1 MQDHCERQHGWV
13 NGQKRGGDA
22 RLKQVH
28 THNKLW
34 SCDRA
39 CQRFFKVG
47 SWQRYF
53 EVQVAD
59 LEICGRRRAGHQR
72 DFFRTQEEDILQAER
87 DAASAANRVRGF
99 DEHRSTVVP
108 WLRET
113 GIVDHVCGLKK
124 DEIRAAIAVPSRDE
138 GCPLRTIVDA
148 MEDVLREAHGWC
160 FDGPDCMLTWPCR
173 VVLSR
178 FQSSQVESIGKVR
191 PFDPYK
197 EPGTLKVY
205 FKLASQ
211 FLSYLERVAICDEY
225 HFSADSEETI
235 RPEDVIE
242 PTDKQ
247 RVVWHNLRRLAERG
261 ATGTGEGIK
270 GQLRDGLVELWMLVI
285 RHTTGARR
293 YRSPIVSFCAML
305 SIKPSTQGWMEPG
318 NFNSSLAAG
327 WGETLAL
334 VKECCESYLQ
344 QTAETPMGEILR
356 WRLLLFRISKDS
368 VGDHEACW
376 DESEQVLTY
385 EDTELR
391 MDQIPT
397 LLLSEYRECE
407 RLLYD
412 DLLLGQKDLRRMQ
425 SWALR
430 DSGNGTDK
438 ALLAA
443 VERSEQLCRLF
454 LQQDRRSASG
464 FVWRDSA
471 LAGYEATVQEFLK
484 RLCVLVHISGGQP
497 IRESEFFSM
506 TWRNTQRRRSIT
518 LRHDRVMIHVKYHKG
533 QQQTGRYKENIRF
546 LANPVGDL
554 LLDYL
559 VYVVPLRQVFLRQQS
574 PKALL
579 SSFLWEKDGKVWGE
593 GRLSRCLE
601 EASARACT
609 PRLHVSNWRQ
619 MSVAIVKTKFASN
632 IGCFEVN
639 EDDED
644 AEEMEEDIRAMTRQ
658 RNHKTRTVN
667 RAYANQTGATFGNVW
682 DGLIRM
688 GLRASTLWQDFWGV
702 ETMLKGKKRKRDGE
716 ECRLKERLAK
726 GVYRPRKPWSAEA
739 LLEGLRKLYGNQRM
753 MWKSREQE
761 QTLTTIMSWTEQVV
775 AILPT
780 GAGKSLSF
788 MLPCTLPDA
797 GITILIVPLVSL
809 RADLLRRI
817 RELNIAHLEWLPGE
831 SREASLII
839 VSVEAAA
846 TTHFTKYARSL
857 IVQQKLDRIVIDEC
871 HLTVTAVDYR
881 SSIVDLTAVR
891 NLRTQFVYLTAT
903 LPPSMKEE
911 FEERNYLYRPTTIR
925 ASSNRPNIFYMVRRA
940 DPRKGS
946 LLEQSAVEAQ
956 DAWRDS
962 DLFDHSRDKIVL
974 YVRTCE
980 DADSLCQLLGC
991 AAYTAKSGTPEQK
1004 KLIVD
1009 RWIHTSD
1016 RPYLVATTALAEGF
1030 DHAHES
1036 GRAGRDGME
1045 AYSMV
1050 LLPATWQAQLEDDV
1064 DVGSEQTGSCRDD
1077 VSLRKRRDKQAVHKY
1092 LRGEQCFRT
1101 SLSEHLDLAQHRR
1114 WCMPE
1119 DVACDVCKA
1128 AHEDPIAASD
1138 ATRRQTAHTG
1148 LDLIQQERLQAHSEL
1163 VNYRLDLASVRG
1175 TCLLCRAM
1183 DEEWKHEFSK
1193 CARRHEVFHERSR
1206 VRQRH
1211 ETRGRKWLRPYT
1223 SCFWCLNPQSICQR
1237 AELSKT
1243 SKEEACEHGDVVLPL
1258 CYGIFV
1264 SAGGARWLEDHF
1276 RRRFAG
1282 VEDFFDWLGEETR
1295 FGGGMAVQGV
1305 RVAAKALLSF

>member
-667 RAYANQTGATFGNVW
+667 RA
-682 DGLIRM
+682 
-688 GLRASTLWQDFWGV
+688 
-702 ETMLKGKKRKRDGE
+702 
-716 ECRLKERLAK
+716 
-726 GVYRPRKPWSAEA
+726 
-739 LLEGLRKLYGNQRM
+739 KLYGNQRM

-1175 TCLLCRAM
+1175 HACSA
-1183 DEEWKHEFSK
+1183 
-1193 CARRHEVFHERSR
+1193 
-1206 VRQRH
+1206 VRW
-1211 ETRGRKWLRPYT
+1211 TRNGST
-1223 SCFWCLNPQSICQR
+1223 SSPS
-1237 AELSKT
+1237 
-1243 SKEEACEHGDVVLPL
+1243 VP
-1258 CYGIFV
+1258 
-1264 SAGGARWLEDHF
+1264 
-1276 RRRFAG
+1276 
-1282 VEDFFDWLGEETR
+1282 
-1295 FGGGMAVQGV
+1295 GGMRCFTSAVEYGSGTRHADESGCV
-1305 RVAAKALLSF
+1305 RTRAASGA

>member
-1 MQDHCERQHGWV
+1 M
-13 NGQKRGGDA
+13 
-22 RLKQVH
+22 
-28 THNKLW
+28 
-34 SCDRA
+34 
-39 CQRFFKVG
+39 
-47 SWQRYF
+47 
-53 EVQVAD
+53 
-59 LEICGRRRAGHQR
+59 
-72 DFFRTQEEDILQAER
+72 
-87 DAASAANRVRGF
+87 SAA
-99 DEHRSTVVP
+99 
-108 WLRET
+108 
-113 GIVDHVCGLKK
+113 KK

-318 NFNSSLAAG
+318 NFNSSLSAMIWVAQ
-327 WGETLAL
+327 LLIFYDCAR
-334 VKECCESYLQ
+334 KERQ
-344 QTAETPMGEILR
+344 ADGRDADGEILR

-430 DSGNGTDK
+430 DSGNVDTVGWSLIQHRDN
-438 ALLAA
+438 ALLLRGRTKLCWPPLSVPSNCAA
-443 VERSEQLCRLF
+443 FSFSKTVDQRA
-454 LQQDRRSASG
+454 ASFG
-464 FVWRDSA
+464 
-471 LAGYEATVQEFLK
+471 GTATVQEFLK

-891 NLRTQFVYLTAT
+891 NLRTHHTA
-903 LPPSMKEE
+903 SVHEEE

-1030 DHAHES
+1030 DHAH
-1036 GRAGRDGME
+1036 
-1045 AYSMV
+1045 V
-1050 LLPATWQAQLEDDV
+1050 
-1064 DVGSEQTGSCRDD
+1064 
-1077 VSLRKRRDKQAVHKY
+1077 
-1092 LRGEQCFRT
+1092 
-1101 SLSEHLDLAQHRR
+1101 
-1114 WCMPE
+1114 
-1119 DVACDVCKA
+1119 
-1128 AHEDPIAASD
+1128 
-1138 ATRRQTAHTG
+1138 
-1148 LDLIQQERLQAHSEL
+1148 RL
-1163 VNYRLDLASVRG
+1163 VMN
-1175 TCLLCRAM
+1175 
-1183 DEEWKHEFSK
+1183 
-1193 CARRHEVFHERSR
+1193 
-1206 VRQRH
+1206 
-1211 ETRGRKWLRPYT
+1211 
-1223 SCFWCLNPQSICQR
+1223 
-1237 AELSKT
+1237 
-1243 SKEEACEHGDVVLPL
+1243 
-1258 CYGIFV
+1258 
-1264 SAGGARWLEDHF
+1264 
-1276 RRRFAG
+1276 
-1282 VEDFFDWLGEETR
+1282 
-1295 FGGGMAVQGV
+1295 
-1305 RVAAKALLSF
+1305 

>member
-47 SWQRYF
+47 SWQSVTSSGRKKKTSF
-53 EVQVAD
+53 RQSATPHLRPTVSAD
-59 LEICGRRRAGHQR
+59 STSIVLPWYHGS
-72 DFFRTQEEDILQAER
+72 ER
-87 DAASAANRVRGF
+87 PASSTMSAA
-99 DEHRSTVVP
+99 
-108 WLRET
+108 
-113 GIVDHVCGLKK
+113 KK

-318 NFNSSLAAG
+318 NFNSSLSAMIWVAQLLIFYDSDG
-327 WGETLAL
+327 RDAD
-334 VKECCESYLQ
+334 
-344 QTAETPMGEILR
+344 GEILR

-430 DSGNGTDK
+430 DSGNVDTVGWSLIQHP
-438 ALLAA
+438 LLAA

-579 SSFLWEKDGKVWGE
+579 SSFLWEKDG
-593 GRLSRCLE
+593 
-601 EASARACT
+601 SARACT

-881 SSIVDLTAVR
+881 SSIVDLTA
-891 NLRTQFVYLTAT
+891 
-903 LPPSMKEE
+903 E

-1030 DHAHES
+1030 DHAHVRLVMNVGEPDSLVTFAQES

-1119 DVACDVCKA
+1119 DVACD
-1128 AHEDPIAASD
+1128 
-1138 ATRRQTAHTG
+1138 TAHTG

>member
-47 SWQRYF
+47 SWQSVTSSGRKKKTSF
-53 EVQVAD
+53 RQSATPHLRPTVSAD
-59 LEICGRRRAGHQR
+59 STSIVLPWYHGS
-72 DFFRTQEEDILQAER
+72 ER
-87 DAASAANRVRGF
+87 PASSTMSAA
-99 DEHRSTVVP
+99 
-108 WLRET
+108 
-113 GIVDHVCGLKK
+113 KK

-247 RVVWHNLRRLAERG
+247 GWC
-261 ATGTGEGIK
+261 GITS
-270 GQLRDGLVELWMLVI
+270 V
-285 RHTTGARR
+285 
-293 YRSPIVSFCAML
+293 VSFCAML

-318 NFNSSLAAG
+318 NFNSSLSAMIWVAQLLIFYDSDG
-327 WGETLAL
+327 RDAD
-334 VKECCESYLQ
+334 
-344 QTAETPMGEILR
+344 GEILR

-430 DSGNGTDK
+430 DSGNVDTVGWSLIQHP
-438 ALLAA
+438 LLAA

-579 SSFLWEKDGKVWGE
+579 SSFLWEKDG
-593 GRLSRCLE
+593 
-601 EASARACT
+601 SARACT

>member
-1 MQDHCERQHGWV
+1 M
-13 NGQKRGGDA
+13 
-22 RLKQVH
+22 
-28 THNKLW
+28 
-34 SCDRA
+34 
-39 CQRFFKVG
+39 
-47 SWQRYF
+47 
-53 EVQVAD
+53 
-59 LEICGRRRAGHQR
+59 
-72 DFFRTQEEDILQAER
+72 
-87 DAASAANRVRGF
+87 SAA
-99 DEHRSTVVP
+99 
-108 WLRET
+108 
-113 GIVDHVCGLKK
+113 KK

-318 NFNSSLAAG
+318 NFNSSLSAMIWVAQ
-327 WGETLAL
+327 LLIFYDCAR
-334 VKECCESYLQ
+334 KERQ
-344 QTAETPMGEILR
+344 ADGRDADGEILR

-430 DSGNGTDK
+430 DSGNVDTVGWSLIQHRDN
-438 ALLAA
+438 ALLLRGRTKLCWPPLSVPSNCAA
-443 VERSEQLCRLF
+443 FSFSKTVDQRA
-454 LQQDRRSASG
+454 AS
-464 FVWRDSA
+464 F
-471 LAGYEATVQEFLK
+471 
-484 RLCVLVHISGGQP
+484 GGTP

-667 RAYANQTGATFGNVW
+667 RAYANQTGATFGN
-682 DGLIRM
+682 
-688 GLRASTLWQDFWGV
+688 
-702 ETMLKGKKRKRDGE
+702 
-716 ECRLKERLAK
+716 
-726 GVYRPRKPWSAEA
+726 
-739 LLEGLRKLYGNQRM
+739 LYGNQRM

-891 NLRTQFVYLTAT
+891 NLRTHHTA
-903 LPPSMKEE
+903 SVHEEE

-1030 DHAHES
+1030 DHAHVRLVMNVGEPDSLVTFAQES

-1128 AHEDPIAASD
+1128 AHEDQSQPR
-1138 ATRRQTAHTG
+1138 TRQDGRPPTPDSISSSKSG
-1148 LDLIQQERLQAHSEL
+1148 CRLL
-1163 VNYRLDLASVRG
+1163 R
-1175 TCLLCRAM
+1175 TCQLP
-1183 DEEWKHEFSK
+1183 S
-1193 CARRHEVFHERSR
+1193 
-1206 VRQRH
+1206 
-1211 ETRGRKWLRPYT
+1211 GPG
-1223 SCFWCLNPQSICQR
+1223 QR
-1237 AELSKT
+1237 ARDMLALPCDGRGM
-1243 SKEEACEHGDVVLPL
+1243 EARVLQVCP
-1258 CYGIFV
+1258 
-1264 SAGGARWLEDHF
+1264 
-1276 RRRFAG
+1276 
-1282 VEDFFDWLGEETR
+1282 
-1295 FGGGMAVQGV
+1295 
-1305 RVAAKALLSF
+1305 AA